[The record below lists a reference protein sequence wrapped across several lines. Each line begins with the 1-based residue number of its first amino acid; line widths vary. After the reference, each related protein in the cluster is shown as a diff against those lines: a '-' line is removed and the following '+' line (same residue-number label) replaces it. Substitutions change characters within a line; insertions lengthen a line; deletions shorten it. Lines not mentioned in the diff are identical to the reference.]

1 MKKPNKT
8 QILLTISIL
17 VLVSVFSIAAI
28 NLVKHKAGGISVKP
42 PKDNPGRIQMETKVS
57 NKYFYDDNSIYVL
70 IDLKAGKAGA
80 ATERTPL
87 NLGIVIDKSGSMDE
101 RNKIG
106 YVKQAVAYIIDQLND
121 DDYISIVTYDTEVN
135 VLQRTTRAR
144 DRWELRDKVSRIS
157 AAGWTNLSGGMFEGY
172 DQVED
177 SYRRGYVNRVLLLS
191 DGLANRGITD
201 RWRLADMVR
210 DRSRR
215 DGITIST
222 FGVGYEF
229 DENLLTDIADYGKG
243 NYYYIRN
250 SSDIPEI
257 FAGELKGIRNLVGQ
271 ATKVKVRFDDDYLR
285 LNKVYGYP
293 HEVNGNEVTIDF
305 KDVFSEQNSSV
316 LLKFDVTRKVDRKI
330 EFESELSYENVES
343 DFDRVQEKQ
352 HAGVEPVDSKSE
364 YDKGNDLTVQQN
376 IALFEANEIMESA
389 LREADNGNYERA
401 REQMQLG
408 QSYMNDRM
416 QTLPGSPMMKQQME
430 AMEKYN
436 DELRSAETK
445 TEEEKSDMQKSGK
458 YDNYKSR
465 KNK

>member
-8 QILLTISIL
+8 QILLTISIFIL
-17 VLVSVFSIAAI
+17 ISVFSIAAA
-28 NLVKHKAGGISVKP
+28 NLIKHRAGGISLKP
-42 PKDNPGRIQMETKVS
+42 SKDNPGLIQMQTKVS
-57 NKYFYDDNSIYVL
+57 NRYFYDDKTVYLL

-106 YVKQAVAYIIDQLND
+106 YVKQAVEYIIDQLND
-121 DDYISIVTYDTEVN
+121 DDYISIVTYDTDVN
-135 VLQRTTRAR
+135 VLQRTTSAR
-144 DRWELRDKVSRIS
+144 DRWGLRDKVSRIS

-172 DQVED
+172 DQVDD

-271 ATKVKVRFDDDYLR
+271 ATKVRVKFDDDYLR

-293 HEVNGNEVTIDF
+293 YEISGNEVIIDF
-305 KDVFSEQNSSV
+305 KDVFSEQSSSV
-316 LLKFDVTRKVDRKI
+316 LLKFDVTRKVEKKI
-330 EFESELSYENVES
+330 EFESELTYENVES
-343 DFDRVQEKQ
+343 NFDRIHERQYTV
-352 HAGVEPVDSKSE
+352 VEPVSSKAE
-364 YDKGNDLTVQQN
+364 YDKGNDQTVQQN
-376 IALFEANEIMESA
+376 IAVFEANEIMENA

-401 REQMQLG
+401 REQMQMG
-408 QSYMNDRM
+408 QTYMNDKM
-416 QTLPGSPMMKQQME
+416 QTLPSSPLMKQQMDV
-430 AMEKYN
+430 MEKYN
-436 DELRSAETK
+436 DELQGAETK
-445 TEEEKSDMQKSGK
+445 SEEEKSDMQKSGK